1 VLIGGRPHRGQ
12 RYRELLADPAR
23 SKKPV
28 HTRNLH
34 ARDPEI
40 RRSPVALGLALL
52 DTAAG
57 VGSSRWAFVSGILIT
72 GGGLSCIFVPRS
84 MVAMASVKPQLA
96 GAASGLLNITRQ
108 LGSVPGSAAVDA
120 LLRNRLAATSPPRSL
135 STDSPAHCTP
145 PSCSQSSCSRSPHWP
160 ASPSARSDQ
169 GA

>member
-1 VLIGGRPHRGQ
+1 
-12 RYRELLADPAR
+12 
-23 SKKPV
+23 V
-28 HTRNLH
+28 HTPNLH

-120 LLRNRLAATSPPRSL
+120 LLRNRLAATQVIVHGFTSAVHPTLLLPVILLALAALASLAIRPLGPRGVS
-135 STDSPAHCTP
+135 
-145 PSCSQSSCSRSPHWP
+145 WP
-160 ASPSARSDQ
+160 
-169 GA
+169 